1 MRRLLAELAAA
12 SMHPVDGVW
21 AANGS
26 NEVLTQLL
34 EAYGGPGRRA
44 AVLEP
49 TYLLHARLCHLTNT
63 EVEHLALGDDFVL
76 GPPQVADVGDVG
88 PRHRD
93 RVLAEQPDRERTAAV
108 LDRRD
113 GARAAARRS

>member
-49 TYLLHARLCHLTNT
+49 TYLLHARLCRLTHT

-76 GPPQVADVGDVG
+76 GPPQVADVVTSAA
-88 PRHRD
+88 RHRV

-108 LDRRD
+108 LDRRAWR
-113 GARAAARRS
+113 ARCRRRS